1 MLRPTDLSKTSG
13 SSPTR
18 RTTKPAAVVSPI
30 AVHPNDLYLLDIP
43 TAAAKMSTT
52 IFAVR
57 ELMRSGKLKFVVIG
71 HKWLVSP
78 GAIQEFIRA
87 NEQAA
92 A

>member
-1 MLRPTDLSKTSG
+1 MPPKSKVDAARTSG
-13 SSPTR
+13 TSPT
-18 RTTKPAAVVSPI
+18 
-30 AVHPNDLYLLDIP
+30 VHPNDQYLHDIP

-78 GAIQEFIRA
+78 AAIQEFIRA